1 MPGLIGIGV
10 GPGDVELLTVK
21 AVKAIQNAD
30 IIMCP
35 ASKETRPSIALSVVS
50 SIIDKSKNQEIIKL
64 IFPMTKDKDILE
76 ESWKRNAKIMAETVL
91 KGKNVV
97 YLTVGDPYLYS
108 TWIYMHRD
116 LKEKYPDMNISVVPG
131 IVSIFSFAS
140 KVGVSVAEGAE
151 KVAIIPSCYDLSS
164 VKEIARHSES
174 MIFLKDGRYFDQVI
188 EVLKESGF
196 PDDSLF
202 AIGQDLG
209 TENEII
215 RTMTW
220 GEVNDESLIDK
231 SKNQEIVKLIFPM
244 TKDKDILE
252 AHWKENSK
260 IMAEKVLS
268 GNNVVYLTVGDP
280 YLYSTWIYMHR
291 EIRQNHPE
299 MKITVIPGIV
309 SMFTFASKVGVSI
322 AEGAE
327 KVAIIPSCYDLS
339 SVKEIAKNSEVLVFL
354 KDGRYFDQ
362 VIELLKE
369 SGFPDNSI
377 FAIGQDLGTE
387 NEIIRKLTLGEVN
400 DDTLTTKYFSI
411 LVVKRV

>member
-35 ASKETRPSIALSVVS
+35 ASKEERPSIAFSVIE

-64 IFPMTKDKDILE
+64 IFPMTKDKDILKAF
-76 ESWKRNAKIMAETVL
+76 WKRNAKIMAETVL

-97 YLTVGDPYLYS
+97 YITIGDPYLYS

-116 LKEKYPDMNISVVPG
+116 LKEKYPDMDISVVPG

-140 KVGVSVAEGAE
+140 KVGISVAEGAE

-164 VKEIARHSES
+164 VKEIAKYSES

-188 EVLKESGF
+188 QVLKEAGF
-196 PDDSLF
+196 PDNSLF

-209 TENEII
+209 TDHEII
-215 RTMTW
+215 RTM
-220 GEVNDESLIDK
+220 
-231 SKNQEIVKLIFPM
+231 
-244 TKDKDILE
+244 
-252 AHWKENSK
+252 
-260 IMAEKVLS
+260 
-268 GNNVVYLTVGDP
+268 
-280 YLYSTWIYMHR
+280 
-291 EIRQNHPE
+291 
-299 MKITVIPGIV
+299 
-309 SMFTFASKVGVSI
+309 
-322 AEGAE
+322 
-327 KVAIIPSCYDLS
+327 
-339 SVKEIAKNSEVLVFL
+339 
-354 KDGRYFDQ
+354 
-362 VIELLKE
+362 
-369 SGFPDNSI
+369 
-377 FAIGQDLGTE
+377 
-387 NEIIRKLTLGEVN
+387 TLGEVN